1 MIILDTNVLA
11 ELMKQVPDGK
21 VLTWVTAQS
30 AGDLYTTSVAE
41 AEILHGVLSLPS
53 GRRRKALE
61 AAVAG
66 IFEEVFSGRILPFGS
81 EAALAYAQIAVERR
95 KAGRPI
101 SAFDAQIAAIAR
113 SVGAALATRNTTD
126 FERCGIKI
134 INPWL

>member
-1 MIILDTNVLA
+1 MIILDTNVLS
-11 ELMKQVPDGK
+11 ELMKQAPDGK
-21 VLTWVTAQS
+21 VLAWVTAQS
-30 AGDLYTTSVAE
+30 AGDLYTTCVAE

-53 GRRRKALE
+53 ARRRKALE

-101 SAFDAQIAAIAR
+101 SACDAQIAAIAR